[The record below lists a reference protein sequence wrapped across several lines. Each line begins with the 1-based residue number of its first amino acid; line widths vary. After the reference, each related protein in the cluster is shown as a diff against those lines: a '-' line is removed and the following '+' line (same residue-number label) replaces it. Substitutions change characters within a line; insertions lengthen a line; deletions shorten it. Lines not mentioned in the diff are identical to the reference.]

1 MAEET
6 QPTLVIDFGDGVSG
20 EFRAHRYANQFLLV
34 RHVDQIFDSGY
45 QAVQAVTVL
54 VLDQVLPEER
64 ARLEDFLLENGRR
77 DDYSQRLYD
86 ALDGCWKGE
95 TSLPLEPS
103 SVSSGTSLSPETGQP
118 SRDDS
123 SSPATSGEPARR
135 NLEVA

>member
-6 QPTLVIDFGDGVSG
+6 QPTIVIDFGDGAVG

-34 RHVDQIFDSGY
+34 RHVDQIFGSGY
-45 QAVQAVTVL
+45 GAIQAVTVL
-54 VLDQVLPEER
+54 ILDQVLPEER
-64 ARLEDFLLENGRR
+64 ARLEEFLLANGRR

-86 ALDGCWKGE
+86 ALDSCWRGE
-95 TSLPLEPS
+95 THLPLGPS
-103 SVSSGTSLSPETGQP
+103 SDSSATSSSLETEQQ
-118 SRDDS
+118 SRDDL